1 MHKGRGMRYSRK
13 IKTRINMNVGKDI
26 KLKKIP
32 SAYKQ
37 GKKPPAVALL
47 YFLVYSE
54 NWKNLLVKK
63 S

>member
-37 GKKPPAVALL
+37 GK
-47 YFLVYSE
+47 
-54 NWKNLLVKK
+54 
-63 S
+63 